1 MDPLIVVALLAGL
14 PPFLVA
20 LGAFIASMVQIVQS
34 QKLKDARLAG
44 IAEGRQLERED
55 RRARQAAAPLP
66 PPSATP
72 VPDDDAAD
80 QVATLVLAQMLKAIA
95 HRKE

>member
-1 MDPLIVVALLAGL
+1 MDPLIVVALLAGV
-14 PPFLVA
+14 PSVLVA
-20 LGAFIASMVQIVQS
+20 LGAFIASMVQIFQS
-34 QKLKDARLAG
+34 QSLKDARQAG

-55 RRARQAAAPLP
+55 RRARQVAAPLP
-66 PPSATP
+66 PPPAAST
-72 VPDDDAAD
+72 PDDDAAD

>member
-1 MDPLIVVALLAGL
+1 MDPLIIVALLAGL

-20 LGAFIASMVQIVQS
+20 LGAFIASMVQIAQS
-34 QKLKDARLAG
+34 QRLKDARLAG
-44 IAEGRQLERED
+44 TLEGRQLERAD
-55 RRARQAAAPLP
+55 RRARQAAALLP

-72 VPDDDAAD
+72 TPDDDAAD
-80 QVATLVLAQMLKAIA
+80 QVAAAVLAQMLKAIA